1 MTETQLTK
9 NGRLYSFGFSG
20 KLDNDHLEAL
30 LTHLPWRKAPTASI
44 SGGRA
49 PVTTAVI
56 KGLGPVVIKQYMRG
70 GIIRYFLRDRYVKF
84 GKPRSQVEF
93 ESMSELR
100 KVGISA
106 PEPLAY
112 AYRGFPLYCA
122 WLITRQVKDAYTLA
136 ELDCRDI
143 SRIAVVMGKV
153 IQQIDKLV
161 ACGFI
166 HVDLHPGN
174 VLVDSDDNIYI
185 IDFDKGR
192 RSSIQKDRL
201 YGVYYRRWQRAIVKH
216 QLPKILDD
224 LLLEGLNKLTEIPSP

>member
-9 NGRLYSFGFSG
+9 NGRLFSFGFSG
-20 KLDNDHLEAL
+20 NLDSNHLEAL

-56 KGLGPVVIKQYMRG
+56 EGLGPVVIKQYMRG
-70 GIIRYFLRDRYVKF
+70 GIIRYFLKNRYVKF

-100 KVGISA
+100 KLGISA

-112 AYRGFPLYCA
+112 AYSGYPLYCA
-122 WLITRQVKDAYTLA
+122 WLITREVESACTLA

-143 SRIAVVMGKV
+143 SRVAGVMVKV
-153 IQQIDKLV
+153 IEQIHKL
-161 ACGFI
+161 AECGFI

-174 VLVDSDDNIYI
+174 VLVDRDDNIYI
-185 IDFDKGR
+185 IDFDKGH
-192 RSSIQKDRL
+192 RSTLPPKRL
-201 YGVYYRRWQRAIVKH
+201 CGIYYRRWRRAIVKH

-224 LLLEGLNKLTEIPSP
+224 LLLEGLKKLADIP